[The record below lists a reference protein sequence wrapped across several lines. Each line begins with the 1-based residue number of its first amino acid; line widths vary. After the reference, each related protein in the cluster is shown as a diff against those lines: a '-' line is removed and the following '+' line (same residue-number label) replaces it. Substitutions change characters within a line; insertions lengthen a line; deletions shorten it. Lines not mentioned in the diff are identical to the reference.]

1 MTPIIELDRISKTY
15 DSGEVRVDAL
25 EAVTLSIRQG
35 EFVAVTG
42 PSGSGKSTLLG
53 ILGCLDRPSAGR
65 YRLDGQDVSGLDDD
79 RLAAVRN
86 RKLGFVFQ
94 QFHLLP
100 RTTAEQN
107 VELPLVYAGVGPA
120 ERRARAVQALTRV
133 GLAER
138 RRHLPNQLSGGQQQ
152 RVAIARAL
160 VTRPAVV
167 LADEPTGNLDSRAS
181 AEIMRLFA
189 ELVAE
194 GSTLVLITHEREVA
208 SCAERVIEV
217 RDGRVQ
223 GDSLEGRARFL
234 EQSGVR

>member
-1 MTPIIELDRISKTY
+1 MTPIIELDQISKTY

-25 EAVTLSIRQG
+25 RAVSLSVRKG
-35 EFVAVTG
+35 EFVAVIG

-53 ILGCLDRPSAGR
+53 ILGCLDRPSGGH
-65 YRLDGQDVSGLDDD
+65 YRLDGQDVSSLDDD

-107 VELPLVYAGVGPA
+107 VELPLVYAGVHPA
-120 ERRARAVQALTRV
+120 ERRARAAQALARV

-167 LADEPTGNLDSRAS
+167 LADEPTGNLDSHAS
-181 AEIMRLFA
+181 QEIMRLFA

-208 SCAERVIEV
+208 SCAGRVIEV

-223 GDSLEGRARFL
+223 ADSLDAPFLDQSVAR
-234 EQSGVR
+234 